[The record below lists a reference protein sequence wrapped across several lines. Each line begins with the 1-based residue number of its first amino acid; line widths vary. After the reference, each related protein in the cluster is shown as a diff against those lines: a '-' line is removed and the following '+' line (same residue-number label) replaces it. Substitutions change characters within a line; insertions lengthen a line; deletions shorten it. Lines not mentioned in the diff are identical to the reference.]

1 MSAAKVR
8 IMIAD
13 DHPLF
18 REGLRS
24 VLSRQPDLEVQAEA
38 ENGEQALALIRELPP
53 DVLVTDLDMPRMSG
67 LRLAAALREQD
78 LPVDVIVLTMYREE
92 DMFNEA
98 MDAGVRGYVL
108 KENAV
113 QDIVAAIRTVAEG
126 RYYISPSI
134 SEYLVTRAER
144 AKAVL
149 RERPQLQMLTPA
161 ERRVLKLI
169 AEEKSSRQIAE
180 LLHIS
185 PKTVE
190 NHRTSISSKLNL
202 RGSHSLLKF
211 AISHRREL

>member
-1 MSAAKVR
+1 MNAALRV
-8 IMIAD
+8 IIVD

-24 VLSRQPDLEVQAEA
+24 VLSRHPDIEVVGEA
-38 ENGEQALALIRELPP
+38 DEGDRAMTLLRELRP
-53 DVLVTDLDMPRMSG
+53 DVLVTDVDMPRMNG
-67 LRLAAALREQD
+67 LALAAAVRSEG

-113 QDIVAAIRTVAEG
+113 QDIVSAIRAVAEG

-134 SEYLVTRAER
+134 SDYLLTRATRVR
-144 AKAVL
+144 AVMQEGPNL
-149 RERPQLQMLTPA
+149 ESLTPA
-161 ERRVLKLI
+161 ERRVLRLI
-169 AEEKSSRQIAE
+169 AEEQSSRQIAE
-180 LLHIS
+180 HLHIS
-185 PKTVE
+185 VKTVE
-190 NHRTSISSKLNL
+190 NHRTNISSKLNL

-211 AISHRREL
+211 AISRRREL

>member
-1 MSAAKVR
+1 MSAPLRVV
-8 IMIAD
+8 IVD

-24 VLSRQPDLEVQAEA
+24 VLARQADISIVGEADEGDQAIT
-38 ENGEQALALIRELPP
+38 LIRECAP
-53 DVLVTDLDMPRMSG
+53 DVLVTDVDMPRMNG
-67 LRLAAALREQD
+67 LALAAAVRDQG
-78 LPVDVIVLTMYREE
+78 LPVDVVVLTMYREE

-98 MDAGVRGYVL
+98 MDAGVKGYVL

-113 QDIVAAIRTVAEG
+113 QDIVAAIRTVAGG
-126 RYYISPSI
+126 RYYLSPSI
-134 SEYLVTRAER
+134 SEYLMSRGIR
-144 AKAVL
+144 AKTL
-149 RERPQLQMLTPA
+149 LEERPHLQSLTPA
-161 ERRVLKLI
+161 ERRVLRFI

-185 PKTVE
+185 VKTVE
-190 NHRTSISSKLNL
+190 NHRTNISSKLNL